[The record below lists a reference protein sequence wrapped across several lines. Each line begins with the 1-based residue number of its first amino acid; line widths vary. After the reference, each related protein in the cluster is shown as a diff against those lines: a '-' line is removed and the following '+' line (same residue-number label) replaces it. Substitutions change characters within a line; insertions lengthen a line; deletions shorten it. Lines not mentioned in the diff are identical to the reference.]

1 MKKEKK
7 KTEECP
13 RCQSCF
19 DAAIL
24 FFPSAFDWQI
34 CQHCHFSLTVS
45 LLCSLTEI
53 SFDYLPL
60 TFRCTEPLLESQSE
74 KTAHSILHSVYK
86 CNYFNAVGFSF
97 FFFLLHP
104 SLQWFSPPEWKYVLK
119 EQLLF
124 VRGYGY
130 QDYSFLCLY
139 SNISAPV
146 CGGAPSY
153 KSDGCTL
160 NSWRAVE
167 ELFCKQWRE
176 TAAACANTPN

>member
-7 KTEECP
+7 NRRAPQMSELFWCCYT
-13 RCQSCF
+13 
-19 DAAIL
+19 

-60 TFRCTEPLLESQSE
+60 TFRCTEPLPESQSE
-74 KTAHSILHSVYK
+74 KTAHSILHFVYK
-86 CNYFNAVGFSF
+86 CNYFNAVGFF
-97 FFFLLHP
+97 FFLHP

-130 QDYSFLCLY
+130 QDYSFLCLC
-139 SNISAPV
+139 SNILASV
-146 CGGAPSY
+146 CSEAPSY
-153 KSDGCTL
+153 KSNGCAL
-160 NSWRAVE
+160 NSWRVVE
-167 ELFCKQWRE
+167 DLFCKQRRE